1 MHVCWLPVM
10 QCIASVVQAHVTNM
24 AASNCGANGH
34 VCLQK
39 ERLKRPGHCP
49 DSLWQLIEA
58 CWQQQPEARPSFQ
71 TMLRTLKQLEAEMQQ
86 QQQQQH
92 EADMQG
98 MSQYQHSAGAGA
110 AAPEVAGAA
119 IRLHQQQ

>member
-1 MHVCWLPVM
+1 
-10 QCIASVVQAHVTNM
+10 
-24 AASNCGANGH
+24 
-34 VCLQK
+34 LQK
-39 ERLKRPGHCP
+39 ERLKRPSRCP

-71 TMLRTLKQLEAEMQQ
+71 TILHTLKQLEAEMQ

-110 AAPEVAGAA
+110 AAPEAAGAA
-119 IRLHQQQ
+119 ILLHQQQ